1 MASAE
6 QSPTAVRKALG
17 GRLRSIREDHEMT
30 VAQVAKASKLG
41 QSSITKIERAQMVP
55 SMKTARALIGAY
67 PNVDAAERELLL
79 SMAHDAAVRKEW
91 WEKRS
96 AGVPEK
102 FDVYLGLEALTTVL
116 EAYGNSI
123 VHGLLQTPDYAR
135 ALIKGTRPD
144 LPGRNVEQRIET
156 RMRRQEILTRKS
168 PAPLELW
175 WIADESVLRRQ
186 IGGPGIMHAQLEH
199 LIEMSALPNV
209 HILVMPSSMGA
220 HPSMDGPYAILHF
233 GAGENQVVYTE
244 GQAGNLYLEREDDL
258 RRCQLTMRL
267 TVAACPGPDQSL
279 ELLKQIS
286 EETKP

>member
-41 QSSITKIERAQMVP
+41 PSTITKIERAQMVP

-67 PNVDAAERELLL
+67 DVDENERDLLL
-79 SMAHDAAVRKEW
+79 SMAHEAAVRKEW

-96 AGVPEK
+96 AGIPEK
-102 FDVYLGLEALTTVL
+102 FDVYLGLEALASVI
-116 EAYGNSI
+116 EAYENAV
-123 VHGLLQTPDYAR
+123 VHGLLQTSDYAR
-135 ALIKGTRPD
+135 ALLKGTRPD
-144 LPGRNVEQRIET
+144 LPGRNIEQRVET
-156 RMRRQEILTRKS
+156 RTRRQEILTRKA
-168 PAPLELW
+168 PAPLDLW
-175 WIADESVLRRQ
+175 CITDESVLRRQ
-186 IGGPGIMHAQLEH
+186 IGTPEVMHAQLEH
-199 LIEMSALPNV
+199 LVEMSELPNV
-209 HILVMPSSMGA
+209 HILVIPSSMGA
-220 HPSMDGPYAILHF
+220 HPSMDGPYSILHF

-258 RRCQLTMRL
+258 RRCQMTMRL
-267 TVAACPGPDQSL
+267 TVAACPGPDASL

>member
-1 MASAE
+1 MASTE

-17 GRLRSIREDHEMT
+17 ARLRSIREDHDMT

-41 QSSITKIERAQMVP
+41 PSTITKIERAQMVP
-55 SMKTARALIGAY
+55 SIKTARALIGAY
-67 PNVDAAERELLL
+67 SGVDGNERDLLL
-79 SMAHDAAVRKEW
+79 SMAHEAAVRKEW

-96 AGVPEK
+96 AGIPEK
-102 FDVYLGLEALTTVL
+102 FDVYLGLEALASVL
-116 EAYGNSI
+116 EAYDNAI
-123 VHGLLQTPDYAR
+123 VHGLLQTADYAR
-135 ALIKGTRPD
+135 TLLKGTRPD
-144 LPGRNVEQRIET
+144 LPGRNVEQRVET

-168 PAPLELW
+168 PSPLELW
-175 WIADESVLRRQ
+175 WIVDESVLRRQ
-186 IGGPGIMHAQLEH
+186 IGSPEIMHAQIEH
-199 LIEMSALPNV
+199 LIDVSELPNV
-209 HILVMPSSMGA
+209 HILVMPNNMGA
-220 HPSMDGPYAILHF
+220 HPSMDGPFAILHF

-267 TVAACPGPDQSL
+267 TVAACPGPEKSL